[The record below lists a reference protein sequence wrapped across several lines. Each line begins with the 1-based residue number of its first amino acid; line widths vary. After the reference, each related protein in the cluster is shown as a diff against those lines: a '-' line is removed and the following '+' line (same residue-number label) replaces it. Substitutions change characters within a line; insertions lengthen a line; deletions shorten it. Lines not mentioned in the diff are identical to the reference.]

1 MNDFAA
7 IDFETA
13 NSSRS
18 SICSIG
24 IVIVRE
30 RKICE
35 KIYRLVRPYPN
46 YYNYYNTLIH
56 GLSNIDTD
64 EEAKFPEV
72 WSDIAPLLEGLPLIA
87 HNAPFD
93 RGCLIA
99 AHEAFLIE
107 YPNYQF
113 FCTLQESRRQLPFI
127 ENHQLHTV
135 SDYCGYPLENH
146 HHALADA
153 EACARIALKL
163 F

>member
-13 NSSRS
+13 NSAPS

-24 IVIVRE
+24 IVIVRG
-30 RKICE
+30 RKIVE

-46 YYNYYNTLIH
+46 YYNSFCTRVH
-56 GLSNIDTD
+56 GLNNRDTD
-64 EEAKFPEV
+64 GQLNFQEI
-72 WSDIAPLLEGLPLIA
+72 WSEISSGIDGLPLIA

-99 AHEAFLIE
+99 AHKAFFME
-107 YPNYQF
+107 YPDYEF
-113 FCTLQESRRQLPFI
+113 HCTLKEARKQLPFI
-127 ENHQLHTV
+127 ENHKLNTV
-135 SDYCGYPLENH
+135 SDYCGFPLENH